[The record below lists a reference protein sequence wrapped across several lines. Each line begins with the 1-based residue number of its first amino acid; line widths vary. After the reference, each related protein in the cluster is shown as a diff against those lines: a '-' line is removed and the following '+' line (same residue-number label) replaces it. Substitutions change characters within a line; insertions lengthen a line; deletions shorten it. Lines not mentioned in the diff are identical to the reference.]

1 MDEVKDAEFVV
12 SLMLRMRACVRK
24 YKSHSDDGG
33 KIFTILGSLR
43 DYETRTGRPVTV
55 SEIARHSGLALPNVS
70 RLLKPLE
77 EDGYI
82 RREKQGRTVSVI
94 ITAKGEHT
102 LMQHRKEFISD
113 VAEALGALS
122 DEERKIFLTCNEK
135 MLAQLE
141 KKTENLIGR

>member
-24 YKSHSDDGG
+24 YKSHSEDGG

-102 LMQHRKEFISD
+102 LVQHRKEFISD

-122 DEERKIFLTCNEK
+122 DEERKIFLPAT
-135 MLAQLE
+135 
-141 KKTENLIGR
+141 KKCLQGLKRKQKI

>member
-1 MDEVKDAEFVV
+1 MDEVKDAEFAV

-24 YKSHSDDGG
+24 YKLHSDDGG

-55 SEIARHSGLALPNVS
+55 SEIARHSGLALPNAS
-70 RLLKPLE
+70 RLLQPLE
-77 EDGYI
+77 EDGDLG
-82 RREKQGRTVSVI
+82 REKQGRTVSVI

-102 LMQHRKEFISD
+102 LVQHRKEFISD

-122 DEERKIFLTCNEK
+122 DEERKIFFTCSEK